1 MVMRLLAALVV
12 ALFALP
18 VQAQQAD
25 LLDQAIAD
33 ATRTFEHA
41 LPQLG
46 ATMMG
51 VDTKAYGD
59 ALKARRFH
67 SARTGSARDVIF
79 VIEDSE
85 KGSCAKFAA
94 YVAGVA
100 NSDAAHMFLCP
111 QFFTPGA
118 DLLRETTIL
127 HEMVHVVTGT
137 DECQAMAYTA
147 QIQMLARGSFVPVAR
162 YWKDNGC
169 VGSRYKLPG

>member
-1 MVMRLLAALVV
+1 MRLLAALVM
-12 ALFALP
+12 AMLTLP
-18 VQAQQAD
+18 AQAQQVD

-33 ATRTFEHA
+33 ATRTFERA

-46 ATMMG
+46 ATTMG
-51 VDTKAYGD
+51 VDNNAYRD
-59 ALKARRFH
+59 ALMARRFH
-67 SARTGSARDVIF
+67 SARTDSARDVIF
-79 VIEDSE
+79 VIEDSA

-94 YVAGVA
+94 YVAPVA
-100 NSDAAHMFLCP
+100 NSEAAHMFLCP

-147 QIQMLARGSFVPVAR
+147 QVQILATGSYVPVAK
-162 YWKDNGC
+162 YWQDNGC
-169 VGSRYKLPG
+169 AGSRYKLPD

>member
-1 MVMRLLAALVV
+1 VLTRLLAAFVV
-12 ALFALP
+12 AMFALP
-18 VQAQQAD
+18 AQAQQST
-25 LLDQAIAD
+25 LLDKAIAD
-33 ATRTFEHA
+33 ATLTFERA

-46 ATMMG
+46 TTTLG
-51 VDTKAYGD
+51 VDTSAYRD

-67 SARTGSARDVIF
+67 SARTGNARDVIF
-79 VIEDSE
+79 VIEDSN

-94 YVAGVA
+94 YVAPVA
-100 NSDAAHMFLCP
+100 NSEAAHMFLCP

-147 QIQMLARGSFVPVAR
+147 QVQMLANGSFVPVAK
-162 YWKDNGC
+162 YWKENGC
-169 VGSRYKLPG
+169 AGSRYGLPG

>member
-1 MVMRLLAALVV
+1 MLMRLLAALVV

-18 VQAQQAD
+18 VHAQQAD

-33 ATRTFEHA
+33 ATRTFERA

-51 VDTKAYGD
+51 VDTNAYRD

-67 SARTGSARDVIF
+67 SARTGGARDVIF
-79 VIEDSE
+79 VIENSE
-85 KGSCAKFAA
+85 NGPCARFAA

-111 QFFTPGA
+111 QFFTPDA

-127 HEMVHVVTGT
+127 HEMVHVVAGT
-137 DECQAMAYTA
+137 DECQAMAFTA
-147 QIQMLARGSFVPVAR
+147 QVQMLARGSFVPVER
-162 YWKDNGC
+162 YWKANGC
-169 VGSRYKLPG
+169 VGSRYKLPD

>member
-1 MVMRLLAALVV
+1 MLMRLLAVLVV
-12 ALFALP
+12 AIFAVP

-25 LLDQAIAD
+25 LLDRAIAD
-33 ATRTFEHA
+33 AIGTFELA

-51 VDTKAYGD
+51 VDTSAYGD

-67 SARTGSARDVIF
+67 SARTGSAQDVIF
-79 VIEDSE
+79 VIEDSA

-100 NSDAAHMFLCP
+100 NSEAAHMFLCP
-111 QFFTPGA
+111 QFFMPGA

-147 QIQMLARGSFVPVAR
+147 QVQMLARGSYVPVAM
-162 YWKDNGC
+162 YWKENGC
-169 VGSRYKLPG
+169 AGSRYALPE